1 MKYYNSD
8 LGVELPERSY
18 AEACEV
24 TYDNIMVS
32 ETKTNNMYITKCLC
46 VCRMEWIFLL
56 LLTLLVG
63 LVKH

>member
-24 TYDNIMVS
+24 TYDNIMVPYKYDILWRS
-32 ETKTNNMYITKCLC
+32 LI
-46 VCRMEWIFLL
+46 VS
-56 LLTLLVG
+56 V
-63 LVKH
+63 